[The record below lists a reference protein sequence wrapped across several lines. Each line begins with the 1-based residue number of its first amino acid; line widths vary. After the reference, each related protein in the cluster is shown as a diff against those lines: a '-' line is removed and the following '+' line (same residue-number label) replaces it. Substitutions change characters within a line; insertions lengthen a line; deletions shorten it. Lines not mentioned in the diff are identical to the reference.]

1 MIYGVCGR
9 YLSSLSVWVVAALNP
24 GIRAAD
30 HSNTTC
36 RHLARRNLHMEHVV
50 FYPALDGAP
59 AFRRFVSLEEAVRFV
74 EHLRNAEGV
83 SEVSVHTLSAV
94 PLAFRAYYK
103 VEVPQEPAA
112 AVAGVPAQGE
122 PAAVEAIPVEPAPV
136 DAAPVE
142 AAPADPA
149 YDEPAAAAEIEAEP
163 APVVPEP
170 VRAEAVVVAPPAS
183 PNGKKSL
190 GFFAQ

>member
-1 MIYGVCGR
+1 
-9 YLSSLSVWVVAALNP
+9 
-24 GIRAAD
+24 
-30 HSNTTC
+30 
-36 RHLARRNLHMEHVV
+36 MEHVV

-59 AFRRFVSLEEAVRFV
+59 AFRRFVSLEDAVRFV

-83 SEVSVHTLSAV
+83 SEVSVHTLSPV

-112 AVAGVPAQGE
+112 SVAEDAQPAEVPVAEVPAQAE
-122 PAAVEAIPVEPAPV
+122 
-136 DAAPVE
+136 
-142 AAPADPA
+142 PA
-149 YDEPAAAAEIEAEP
+149 YDVPAAAAEAEAEP

-170 VRAEAVVVAPPAS
+170 VMAEAVVVAPPAS

-190 GFFAQ
+190 GFFAH

>member
-1 MIYGVCGR
+1 
-9 YLSSLSVWVVAALNP
+9 
-24 GIRAAD
+24 
-30 HSNTTC
+30 
-36 RHLARRNLHMEHVV
+36 MEHVV

-83 SEVSVHTLSAV
+83 SEVSVHTLSPV

-112 AVAGVPAQGE
+112 AVAEVPAQSEPSAAEAVAAE
-122 PAAVEAIPVEPAPV
+122 PAEPGPVEPA
-136 DAAPVE
+136 
-142 AAPADPA
+142 
-149 YDEPAAAAEIEAEP
+149 YDVPAAAAEAEP

-170 VRAEAVVVAPPAS
+170 VMAEAVVVAPAAS

-190 GFFAQ
+190 GFFAH